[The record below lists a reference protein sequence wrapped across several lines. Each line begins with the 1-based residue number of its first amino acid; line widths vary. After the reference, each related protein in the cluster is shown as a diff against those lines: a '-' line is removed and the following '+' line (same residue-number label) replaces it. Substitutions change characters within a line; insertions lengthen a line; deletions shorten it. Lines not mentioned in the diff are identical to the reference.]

1 MKCFRDFYLGR
12 SREWYI
18 ELFVL
23 FYMSI
28 YGAGIRIRN
37 WSDISRSEDVNLRVV
52 VLSQWTKYLFAISS
66 EAFQEIPAILF
77 FINLFVD
84 DFDELIDKL
93 AALIW
98 AHHRRLVSFR
108 AIQHDGDTPLSQ
120 RFRGPGLRR
129 LDDLIK
135 VVEIRICILLFL
147 LFYLLLLLLLTL
159 RLIFY
164 LMINISLINLLF

>member
-52 VLSQWTKYLFAISS
+52 VLSQ
-66 EAFQEIPAILF
+66 
-77 FINLFVD
+77 
-84 DFDELIDKL
+84 
-93 AALIW
+93 
-98 AHHRRLVSFR
+98 
-108 AIQHDGDTPLSQ
+108 
-120 RFRGPGLRR
+120 
-129 LDDLIK
+129 
-135 VVEIRICILLFL
+135 
-147 LFYLLLLLLLTL
+147 
-159 RLIFY
+159 
-164 LMINISLINLLF
+164 